1 MDVTYSNIEKISDVI
16 MQLDKFGSLKMN
28 TKLGRKNDSGFRE
41 PFASGFIIGN
51 NSYRGHNNLISIKR
65 EFDSYLSFEY
75 TNDPNFYIQIRADRI
90 LLVREKFEEALRSW
104 ILRDDC
110 WTIDKDGIPKVI
122 INKVKSIEI
131 IGMPPGMK
139 ILRLDPVVIHRMNSF
154 DKGIRLSIN
163 TSSNTIEMNIDTFM
177 GLIYTLNTFN
187 LYQASVSQ
195 INSMSIYQHPRFVQ
209 DLVKMDNTAG
219 DRMVKEQSENIGVTK
234 AVQGRKP
241 KKQKSFFDMDDLEKG

>member
-1 MDVTYSNIEKISDVI
+1 MDVTYGNIEKISDVVI
-16 MQLDKFGSLKMN
+16 QLDKFGSLKMN

-51 NSYRGHNNLISIKR
+51 NSYRGYNNLISVKR

-75 TNDPNFYIQIRADRI
+75 ANDPNFYIQIRADRMF
-90 LLVREKFEEALRSW
+90 LVREKFEEALRSW

-122 INKVKSIEI
+122 INKVKPIEI

-139 ILRLDPVVIHRMNSF
+139 VLRLDPVVIHRMNSF
-154 DKGIRLSIN
+154 DKGIRISIN
-163 TSSNTIEMNIDTFM
+163 TSTNTIEMNIDTFM
-177 GLIYTLNTFN
+177 GLMYTLSTFD
-187 LYQASVSQ
+187 LYQASINQ
-195 INSMSIYQHPRFVQ
+195 INSMTIYQHPKFVK
-209 DLVKMDNTAG
+209 DLVRMDNSVG
-219 DRMVKEQSENIGVTK
+219 DKIVKEQTENEGINK

-241 KKQKSFFDMDDLEKG
+241 RSKSFFDMDDLEKG